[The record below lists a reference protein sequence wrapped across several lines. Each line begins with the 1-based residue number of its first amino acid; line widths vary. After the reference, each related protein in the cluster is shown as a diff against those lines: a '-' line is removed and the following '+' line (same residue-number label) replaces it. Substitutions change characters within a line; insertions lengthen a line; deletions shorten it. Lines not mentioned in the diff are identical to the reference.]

1 MLLNKYESNE
11 LGHLNNFK
19 AHIYVDPKITPKF
32 CKPRPIP
39 YAFKEKVEEELK
51 RLSDLGIISPI
62 QFSEWAAPI
71 VPVLKSDKKSVR
83 ICGDY
88 SVTINKASKLE
99 SYPIPKL
106 DDLLTALSG
115 GIVFTKL
122 DMSQAYQQI
131 ELDEASKQFTVINT
145 HKGLFTYNRLPF
157 GISSAPAIFQRVMES
172 LLQDIPNVA
181 VYIDDILVAGKSHT
195 EHIHTLERVFA
206 CLYEA
211 GLRLKREKCSF
222 YTPSVEYLGQKKL
235 IQLF

>member
-32 CKPRPIP
+32 CKLRPIP
-39 YAFKEKVEEELK
+39 YAFNEKVKEELK

-88 SVTINKASKLE
+88 SVTVNKGSKLE

-106 DDLLTALSG
+106 E
-115 GIVFTKL
+115 VFT
-122 DMSQAYQQI
+122 DSIVRGDCFY
-131 ELDEASKQFTVINT
+131 
-145 HKGLFTYNRLPF
+145 
-157 GISSAPAIFQRVMES
+157 ISSMSTNRV
-172 LLQDIPNVA
+172 
-181 VYIDDILVAGKSHT
+181 K
-195 EHIHTLERVFA
+195 
-206 CLYEA
+206 
-211 GLRLKREKCSF
+211 
-222 YTPSVEYLGQKKL
+222 
-235 IQLF
+235 